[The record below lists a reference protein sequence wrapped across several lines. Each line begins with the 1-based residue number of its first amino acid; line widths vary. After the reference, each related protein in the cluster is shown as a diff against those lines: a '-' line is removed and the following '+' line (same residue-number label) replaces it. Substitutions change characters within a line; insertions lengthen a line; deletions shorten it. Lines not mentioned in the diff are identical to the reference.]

1 MSFYNRE
8 REREGMREREKGRRE
23 VQQAGLFK
31 LRLGLEE
38 IEGRDRE
45 TEIQRDRE
53 T

>member
-1 MSFYNRE
+1 
-8 REREGMREREKGRRE
+8 MRERRGRQAS
-23 VQQAGLFK
+23 QQAGLFK
-31 LRLGLEE
+31 LRLGLGE